1 MISLVQDEW
10 VISVVFLH
18 GLHFKNLHFCILWFV
33 LDCTFANSTITIQ
46 VYPSIFLGVVLALR
60 SGVHNLIWKSIPTF
74 NSKPIPTCWKETSI
88 VIVSCN
94 FFVEIHGCTFVVT
107 SNVIPSYQVSTLIY
121 HIRVPNSRFPYQ
133 NKSCSSCPYYTYW
146 ISRHKGQNDIMRLYI
161 NVIIPLGCY
170 KYKWPSYYSFL
181 HKQIMS
187 HFGMATIL
195 TRL

>member
-1 MISLVQDEW
+1 M
-10 VISVVFLH
+10 
-18 GLHFKNLHFCILWFV
+18 
-33 LDCTFANSTITIQ
+33 
-46 VYPSIFLGVVLALR
+46 VLALR
-60 SGVHNLIWKSIPTF
+60 SGVHNLIEIPF
-74 NSKPIPTCWKETSI
+74 NLKPIPTCWKETSI

-121 HIRVPNSRFPYQ
+121 HIRVPNSQFPYQ

-146 ISRHKGQNDIMRLYI
+146 NSQHKGQNDIMWLYI